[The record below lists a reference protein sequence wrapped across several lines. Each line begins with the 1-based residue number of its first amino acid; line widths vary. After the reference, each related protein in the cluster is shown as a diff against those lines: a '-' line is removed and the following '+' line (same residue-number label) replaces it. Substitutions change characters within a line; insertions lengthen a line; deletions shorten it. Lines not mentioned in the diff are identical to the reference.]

1 MPSHKSPGL
10 RLLPPSFSPVSPCS
24 PTLPVTM
31 VNPTS
36 PVSRVPR
43 ARSQSKEEIPT
54 TFENPAKPT
63 EGSLLPSINKGR
75 ARLSIRRR
83 PPSRRHRKSSGEE
96 DGGAAESDTPLSPNN
111 TPDSVGEDEK
121 KEGGEVFQ
129 NKHKNEEETDNTPKA
144 DTEPISVTST
154 NSQQQPVTDGTT
166 TDIDLLNKT
175 KTGSFLEPQR
185 EENQERKTGA
195 ERQTG
200 ATESRGEGKACGQ
213 GCGEEKMRR
222 GYSVVQ
228 YSERTRSQIQKREKS
243 WPAKRERQRGIQI
256 KMKRRDMDKVV
267 DEYLELISR
276 LLQLQLAMFGA
287 NYTYQTSSDVANII
301 LEMLPEVR
309 GLFGQVE
316 ALVRLQLVVPASS
329 VEAERSFSALRRLKT
344 WLRSSMTQTRLNNVA
359 MCHIHQEKLDR
370 LDLEEICQSFIGVND
385 KCKKAFGSF
394 ARRGDGRIGEQRKGE
409 ELTGKQGRGD
419 DWRRRKI

>member
-1 MPSHKSPGL
+1 MEEDVPPKKSVAELAGKFKSHAIPIPTGTEGKPISPSQHASKTKRNSALIEKLQANLVISPAALMPSHKSPGL

-213 GCGEEKMRR
+213 GCGEEKDEKGILSCSILRKDQESNTEE
-222 GYSVVQ
+222 GKELACK
-228 YSERTRSQIQKREKS
+228 ER
-243 WPAKRERQRGIQI
+243 
-256 KMKRRDMDKVV
+256 
-267 DEYLELISR
+267 
-276 LLQLQLAMFGA
+276 
-287 NYTYQTSSDVANII
+287 
-301 LEMLPEVR
+301 
-309 GLFGQVE
+309 
-316 ALVRLQLVVPASS
+316 
-329 VEAERSFSALRRLKT
+329 EAERDT
-344 WLRSSMTQTRLNNVA
+344 
-359 MCHIHQEKLDR
+359 D
-370 LDLEEICQSFIGVND
+370 
-385 KCKKAFGSF
+385 
-394 ARRGDGRIGEQRKGE
+394 
-409 ELTGKQGRGD
+409 
-419 DWRRRKI
+419 